1 MEYSDALDELMED
14 ICDKCRYPMAL
25 EEDGQEQ
32 LDGIC
37 AGYIIY
43 ARTRFFVGSLGA
55 NFTHTERRRTKWRD
69 AG

>member
-14 ICDKCRYPMAL
+14 ICDKCRYPMAR

-37 AGYIIY
+37 AGGTIREEIEN
-43 ARTRFFVGSLGA
+43 LM
-55 NFTHTERRRTKWRD
+55 NQ
-69 AG
+69 